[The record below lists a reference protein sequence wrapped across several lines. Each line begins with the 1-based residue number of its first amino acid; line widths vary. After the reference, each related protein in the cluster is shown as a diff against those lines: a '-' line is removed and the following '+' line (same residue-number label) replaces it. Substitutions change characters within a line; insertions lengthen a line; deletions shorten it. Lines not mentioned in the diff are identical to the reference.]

1 MAALKS
7 YSKHSKDPFSGGRLQ
22 IYPKSIRYE
31 YSSGSDEWGYPGHCN
46 EWYVSRVVLQALLEH
61 FGVASTQELIKKID
75 SDEVSMVINVTRW
88 IANNCETRG

>member
-7 YSKHSKDPFSGGRLQ
+7 YSKRSDDRFSGGWLQ

-31 YSSGSDEWGYPGHCN
+31 YSSGSDEWGYPGHNN
-46 EWYVSRVVLQALLEH
+46 EWHVSRLELKALLDH
-61 FGVASTQELIKKID
+61 FGVTSTPELIKKID
-75 SDEVSMVINVTRW
+75 ADELAMVIDVTRW

>member
-7 YSKHSKDPFSGGRLQ
+7 YSKHSDDRFSGGRLQ

-31 YSSGSDEWGYPGHCN
+31 YSSGSDEWGYPGHSN
-46 EWYVSRVVLQALLEH
+46 EWHVSRVELKALLEH

-75 SDEVSMVINVTRW
+75 ADEVSMVIDVTRW
-88 IANNCETRG
+88 IADNCDTKG

>member
-7 YSKHSKDPFSGGRLQ
+7 YSKHSDDCLSGGLLQ

-31 YSSGSDEWGYPGHCN
+31 YSSGSDEWGYPGHSN
-46 EWYVSRVVLQALLEH
+46 EWHVSRVELKALLDH
-61 FGVASTQELIKKID
+61 FGASNTQELITKID
-75 SDEVSMVINVTRW
+75 ADELSMIIAVTRW

>member
-7 YSKHSKDPFSGGRLQ
+7 YSKHLDDHFSGGRLQ

-31 YSSGSDEWGYPGHCN
+31 YSSGSDEWGYPGHRN
-46 EWYVSRVVLQALLEH
+46 EWHVSRVALQALLEH
-61 FGVASTQELIKKID
+61 FGVTSAQELITKID
-75 SDEVSMVINVTRW
+75 ADELAMVIDVTRW